1 VVVAWEYGPAALR
14 AWAFTRRRGAALV
27 IFSEN
32 TPWVDERLPRA
43 QLRIHRWLTGR
54 AHGFIAAS
62 SAARERFLSLG
73 ASPSAVEVSLQ
84 AFDAEPFRALPATD
98 RAAPPVRFLAVSRL
112 VPDKNVGGLLDAFAR
127 ARLGP
132 EEAELTI
139 AGTGPLEPELC
150 DRARR
155 LAIDVHFTGPTA
167 PGEMPA
173 LYGAADAFVLPSLF
187 EPFGVVVREA
197 VAAGLPV
204 VCSTRAGAA
213 GDVAVHERNA
223 LLADPAEEGAL
234 AAALGRLARDAPL
247 RARLA
252 AGSRE
257 VDAEN
262 GLERSVD
269 AFERAILRAANRPD
283 GPIR

>member
-1 VVVAWEYGPAALR
+1 
-14 AWAFTRRRGAALV
+14 
-27 IFSEN
+27 
-32 TPWVDERLPRA
+32 
-43 QLRIHRWLTGR
+43 
-54 AHGFIAAS
+54 
-62 SAARERFLSLG
+62 
-73 ASPSAVEVSLQ
+73 
-84 AFDAEPFRALPATD
+84 
-98 RAAPPVRFLAVSRL
+98 
-112 VPDKNVGGLLDAFAR
+112 
-127 ARLGP
+127 
-132 EEAELTI
+132 
-139 AGTGPLEPELC
+139 
-150 DRARR
+150 
-155 LAIDVHFTGPTA
+155 
-167 PGEMPA
+167 MPA